1 MKASIFKAKVEE
13 DEDNSDKDSSKDGE
27 MSLFARH
34 YNKYIKRNDLKHSNK
49 KLVKLKKNLTH

>member
-13 DEDNSDKDSSKDGE
+13 DEDNSDKDSSKDGD

-34 YNKYIKRNDLKHSNK
+34 YNKYIKRNDIKHSNK
-49 KLVKLKKNLTH
+49 NLVKLKKKI